1 MPSLTFPSQVLDVPH
16 PHPVTSQLLPT
27 SSPSCK
33 WQVYSFNNLGKNTGV
48 VFCTCL
54 QYISYCH
61 LYQLYLGLIKCYFP
75 LLSIWFIALCSRKVG
90 SGCWPLKQ
98 ARFVGRRICF
108 ISDAGNWWER
118 SDICPKPR
126 QGARAIT
133 DRRGYMQ
140 KQYSQLW
147 WSSWNWSSRV
157 SSVSSWLF

>member
-1 MPSLTFPSQVLDVPH
+1 MWYECQAYHFQVQSLDVSH
-16 PHPVTSQLLPT
+16 PHPITSQLLST

-48 VFCTCL
+48 LFCACP

-61 LYQLYLGLIKCYFP
+61 LYQLYLALIIYNFP
-75 LLSIWFIALCSRKVG
+75 LLSVWFIASYSWKVG

-98 ARFVGRRICF
+98 ARFVGRRVCF

-118 SDICPKPR
+118 WDVCLSPPMD
-126 QGARAIT
+126 QAGTGVVT

-140 KQYSQLW
+140 KQYSQL
-147 WSSWNWSSRV
+147 
-157 SSVSSWLF
+157 